1 LSTPTIN
8 QIYQHASVRKYKP
21 DPVPNSIVEEI
32 IAASQRSSTSSNL
45 QIWTVVAVTNE
56 RKRARLMEIC
66 NNQKHILQAPLFLT
80 WCADISRLGRI
91 CRLLGYQ
98 FDPAY
103 VENFL
108 VSAMDAT
115 IAMQTAAL
123 AAESMGLGMCYI
135 GAIRNNPLEAVEL
148 LELPELVFPI
158 CGMTVGWPDETPF
171 KKPRL
176 PLEAILHWESYG
188 VDDEE
193 TLLRQY
199 DQEMFDTGIFGN
211 DLVPVQGREGE
222 TRKFSWMERSA
233 RKVTRPA
240 RAHTRQDA
248 KEQGFELL

>member
-1 LSTPTIN
+1 MSTPTIN

-21 DPVPNSIVEEI
+21 DPIPISMVAEIV
-32 IAASQRSSTSSNL
+32 AACQRSSTSSNL
-45 QIWTVVAVTNE
+45 QIWTVVAVTSE
-56 RKRARLMEIC
+56 SKRARLMEIC
-66 NNQKHILQAPLFLT
+66 SNQKHILQAPLFLT
-80 WCADISRLGRI
+80 WCADISRLDRI
-91 CRLLGYQ
+91 CRLMGYQ
-98 FDPAY
+98 FDPSY

-135 GAIRNNPLEAVEL
+135 GAIRNNPLAVADL

-158 CGMTVGWPDETPF
+158 CGMTVGWPDEAPF

-193 TLLRQY
+193 SLLRQY
-199 DQEMFDTGIFGN
+199 DQEMFNTGIYGD
-211 DLVPVQGREGE
+211 DLVPVPGEEGE

-233 RKVTRPA
+233 RKVTQPV
-240 RAHTRQDA
+240 RAHTRKDA
-248 KEQGFELL
+248 KEQGFDLL